1 MGTAGGC
8 ELRDVSK
15 RFGQVVALESVS
27 FRAAPGD
34 FCVLLGPSGCG
45 KSTAL
50 RVLAGLEEPDS
61 GEVFIG
67 GRLVNGLEPRERD
80 VAMVFQSYALYP
92 HLSAFDNMAFA
103 LRLRGLPREEIR
115 QRVVWAARLLAI
127 EHLLGRLP
135 AELSGGE
142 RQRVAMGRA
151 LVRQPQLFL
160 FDEPL
165 SNLDAPLRLS
175 MRVELAR
182 LHRQL
187 KATMVYVTHDQAE
200 AMSLA
205 TRIVLLERGRVSQEG
220 SPEDLY
226 ERPANVFAAGFIG
239 SPPMNLIEGEVVRRM
254 GRLCF
259 VAAGFELT
267 LPPGLL
273 EPRQPGLS
281 LGVRPEDIR
290 ILGPG
295 ATEQPAAL
303 ARVEAVENLGSE
315 GYAYLRVGEQHLT
328 VRLER
333 GGRLAGGEL
342 VGIGPEAARLHLFA
356 GGQRLAT

>member
-1 MGTAGGC
+1 
-8 ELRDVSK
+8 
-15 RFGQVVALESVS
+15 
-27 FRAAPGD
+27 
-34 FCVLLGPSGCG
+34 
-45 KSTAL
+45 
-50 RVLAGLEEPDS
+50 
-61 GEVFIG
+61 
-67 GRLVNGLEPRERD
+67 
-80 VAMVFQSYALYP
+80 
-92 HLSAFDNMAFA
+92 
-103 LRLRGLPREEIR
+103 
-115 QRVVWAARLLAI
+115 
-127 EHLLGRLP
+127 
-135 AELSGGE
+135 
-142 RQRVAMGRA
+142 MGRA
-151 LVRQPQLFL
+151 LVRQPELFL

-187 KATMVYVTHDQAE
+187 GATMVYVTHDQAE

-226 ERPANVFAAGFIG
+226 ERPANVFAARFIG

-267 LPPGLL
+267 LPPGLP
-273 EPRQPGLS
+273 EPRHPSLT

-295 ATEQPAAL
+295 AIEQPAAL

-315 GYAYLRVGEQHLT
+315 GYAYLRVGEQRLT

-333 GGRLAGGEL
+333 GARLAGGEL
-342 VGIGPEAARLHLFA
+342 VGIGLEAARLHLFA
-356 GGQRLAT
+356 GGQGVAVDRAG